1 VADPN
6 SDDCNPATTFVACVS
21 DEKILRASLLA
32 PRCLMPGSIHEV
44 ILASR
49 SGAHDLR
56 LFPLV
61 RARPG
66 SVC

>member
-6 SDDCNPATTFVACVS
+6 SDDCNPAMTFVACVS
-21 DEKILRASLLA
+21 DEEILRANFLA
-32 PRCLMPGSIHEV
+32 SHCLMPGSVHEV
-44 ILASR
+44 ILVAR
-49 SGAHDLR
+49 RGAHDLR

-66 SVC
+66 SDC